1 MFTYDKV
8 KMAEMR
14 KKMIAMHESLKKAI
28 IRSEKLIQDTED
40 FCNEVRAERIERLKK
55 QAKNKP
61 K

>member
-14 KKMIAMHESLKKAI
+14 KKMIAMHEKLKKAN
-28 IRSEKLIQDTED
+28 IRAEKLIQDTED
-40 FCNEVRAERIERLKK
+40 FCNEIRAERIERLKK
-55 QAKNKP
+55 QVKSNP